1 MDHVDTFLIKCRD
14 NNIRDPL
21 CFEIVPDDCEVLRDG
36 KDGGI
41 PQIRQKHVE
50 LLRAF
55 ASRSIG
61 ELKHDASVNAQG
73 LLLLGEI
80 KNINSQEPIFDLM
93 DYAVETGEATSRR
106 IQIITH
112 NIMGVFSLSDRH
124 SRLRVQITS
133 RFDNP
138 DGEQPFLSWLLKKVC
153 SINQTHYLPASAGNF
168 WNFLLEILFWA
179 KLANARKVG
188 LYRQYVK
195 REYNDLRFKGRLDMD
210 RHILR
215 NLPLKDKIAYSRRE
229 ICYDNPIN
237 HLLRYAIAICERD
250 FGHEM
255 ASPDAA
261 QMAMAIKTETVTWR
275 QDALNRVLANK
286 DVVRELR
293 HPFFA
298 DFYEDLR
305 VLSLMLINKMGVE
318 LYANKT
324 IPKNARQINGV
335 VFDGAWLWEAYLA
348 KLLPAEWV
356 HANPETGA
364 HKIFALRRK
373 DGKLTRELYPDFR
386 LPVEGDKQLA
396 SVILDAKY
404 KRGDASEGLSVKRED
419 MYQCLGYMLLTGA
432 TAGGVIYPP
441 SLPGD
446 FSDQDEGENNHVNCP
461 DERIWRCHT
470 FKYLGDLPPEGFNK
484 GMSEQEKQFKT
495 FVRAME
501 ERAAAILYQLDNI
514 TPHPPC

>member
-1 MDHVDTFLIKCRD
+1 MDRGDTFVIRCRD
-14 NNIRDPL
+14 NSVLDL
-21 CFEIVPDDCEVLRDG
+21 CIVPDEQEILESG
-36 KDGGI
+36 
-41 PQIRQKHVE
+41 QIRHKHME
-50 LLRAF
+50 LLRSF
-55 ASRSIG
+55 AYRSIG
-61 ELKHDASVNAQG
+61 ELKRDASVSTQG
-73 LLLLGEI
+73 LLMLGEI
-80 KNINSQEPIFDLM
+80 KNINSKEPIFDLM
-93 DYAVETGEATSRR
+93 DYAVENGETASQR
-106 IQIITH
+106 IQIIAH
-112 NIMGVFSLSDRH
+112 NIMGVFTLSDRH
-124 SRLRVQITS
+124 SRLRMQITS

-138 DGEQPFLSWLLKKVC
+138 EGEQPFLSWLLKKVC

-179 KLANARKVG
+179 KLASARKVG

-195 REYNDLRFKGRLDMD
+195 QKYNNLKFKGRLDMD

-215 NLPLKDKIAYSRRE
+215 NFPLKDKIAYSRRE

-237 HLLRYAIAICERD
+237 QLLRYAITICERD

-261 QMAMAIKTETVTWR
+261 QMAMAIKTETITWR
-275 QDALNRVLANK
+275 RDALNKILANK

-293 HPFFA
+293 HPFYA
-298 DFYEDLR
+298 EFYEDLR
-305 VLSLMLINKMGVE
+305 VLSLMLIDKMGVE
-318 LYANKT
+318 LYANKA

-335 VFDGAWLWEAYLA
+335 VFDGAWLWEAFLA

-373 DGKLTRELYPDFR
+373 DGSLTRELYPDFR

-404 KRGDASEGLSVKRED
+404 KRGDTSDGLSVRRED

-446 FSDQDEGENNHVNCP
+446 FSDQDDGESNHVNCP
-461 DERIWRCHT
+461 DERIWRCYT
-470 FKYLGDLPPEGFNK
+470 FKYLGDLPSESFNK
-484 GMSEQEKQFKT
+484 GMLDQEKKFKD
-495 FVRAME
+495 FVRTMK
-501 ERAAAILYQLDNI
+501 ERAAAILYDLDKGQNCLI
-514 TPHPPC
+514 EKTGIKDVQ

>member
-1 MDHVDTFLIKCRD
+1 MDRGDTFLIKCRD
-14 NNIRDPL
+14 NSILDL
-21 CFEIVPDDCEVLRDG
+21 CIVPDEQEILE
-36 KDGGI
+36 GG
-41 PQIRQKHVE
+41 QIRHKDVE
-50 LLRAF
+50 LLRSF
-55 ASRSIG
+55 ACRSIG
-61 ELKHDASVNAQG
+61 DLKRDASVSAQG

-80 KNINSQEPIFDLM
+80 KNINSKEPIFDLM
-93 DYAVETGEATSRR
+93 DYAVENGETTSQR
-106 IQIITH
+106 IQIIAH
-112 NIMGVFSLSDRH
+112 NIMGVFTLSERH
-124 SRLRVQITS
+124 SRIRMQITS

-138 DGEQPFLSWLLKKVC
+138 EGEQPFLSWLLKKVC

-179 KLANARKVG
+179 KLASARKVG

-195 REYNDLRFKGRLDMD
+195 QEYNDLKFKGRLDMD

-215 NLPLKDKIAYSRRE
+215 NFPLKDKIAYSRRE

-275 QDALNRVLANK
+275 RDALNKVLSNK

-293 HPFFA
+293 HPFYA
-298 DFYEDLR
+298 EFYEDLR
-305 VLSLMLINKMGVE
+305 VLSLMLIDKMGVE

-335 VFDGAWLWEAYLA
+335 VFDGAWLWEAFLA

-373 DGKLTRELYPDFR
+373 DGKQTRELYPDFR
-386 LPVEGDKQLA
+386 LPVDGHSQLA

-404 KRGDASEGLSVKRED
+404 KRGDSSEGLSVRRED

-446 FSDQDEGENNHVNCP
+446 PGDQDEGENNHVNCP
-461 DERIWRCHT
+461 DERIWRCYT
-470 FKYLGDLPPEGFNK
+470 FKYLGDLPPENFNK
-484 GMSEQEKQFKT
+484 GMLEQEKKFRA
-495 FVRAME
+495 FVCMME
-501 ERAAAILYQLDNI
+501 EQSAAILCQRDKK
-514 TPHPPC
+514 

>member
-1 MDHVDTFLIKCRD
+1 MDRGDTFLIKCRD
-14 NNIRDPL
+14 NSVLDL
-21 CFEIVPDDCEVLRDG
+21 YIVPDEQEILESG
-36 KDGGI
+36 
-41 PQIRQKHVE
+41 QIRHKHVE
-50 LLRAF
+50 LLRSF
-55 ASRSIG
+55 AYHSIG
-61 ELKHDASVNAQG
+61 ELKQDASVSDQG

-80 KNINSQEPIFDLM
+80 KNINRKEPIFDLM
-93 DYAVETGEATSRR
+93 DYAVENGETTSQR
-106 IQIITH
+106 IQIIAH
-112 NIMGVFSLSDRH
+112 NIMGVFTLSDWH
-124 SRLRVQITS
+124 SRLRMQITS

-138 DGEQPFLSWLLKKVC
+138 EGEQPFLSWLLKKVC
-153 SINQTHYLPASAGNF
+153 SINQTHYLPANAGNF

-179 KLANARKVG
+179 KLASARKVG
-188 LYRQYVK
+188 LYQQYVK
-195 REYNDLRFKGRLDMD
+195 QEYNDLKFKGRLDMD

-215 NLPLKDKIAYSRRE
+215 NFPLKDKIAYSRRE

-275 QDALNRVLANK
+275 RDALNKVLANK

-293 HPFFA
+293 HPFYA
-298 DFYEDLR
+298 EFYEDLR
-305 VLSLMLINKMGVE
+305 VLSLMLIDKMGVE

-335 VFDGAWLWEAYLA
+335 VFDGAWLWEAFLA

-364 HKIFALRRK
+364 HKIFAFRRK
-373 DGKLTRELYPDFR
+373 DGNLTRELYPDFR

-404 KRGDASEGLSVKRED
+404 KRGDASVGRED
-419 MYQCLGYMLLTGA
+419 MYQCFGYMLLTGA
-432 TAGGVIYPP
+432 TAGGLVYPP
-441 SLPGD
+441 LLASD
-446 FSDQDEGENNHVNCP
+446 NTDQDEGRNNYVNCP
-461 DERIWRCHT
+461 DERIWRCYT
-470 FKYLGDLPPEGFNK
+470 FKYLGDLPPESFNR
-484 GMSEQEKQFKT
+484 GMLDQERKFSD
-495 FVRAME
+495 FVRTME
-501 ERAAAILYQLDNI
+501 EQATAILYRHDKSQNCLIEKMGIKDVQ
-514 TPHPPC
+514 